1 MMNKISSVQYSQ
13 DSTLP
18 FHPLPYSLHCNPSPG
33 GGSGMLLP
41 MAKDLAAFLGMVM
54 RVY

>member
-18 FHPLPYSLHCNPSPG
+18 LYPLPYSLHCNPSPG
-33 GGSGMLLP
+33 VGSGMLLP
-41 MAKDLAAFLGMVM
+41 RAKDLAAFLGMVIS
-54 RVY
+54 VY